1 LSFLAKY
8 RDGFTVDDG
17 PFRRLDDPANGE
29 FLRSLARGQT
39 PREFYSTAA
48 TTTAADNHAT
58 NNSSSSSSNMNI
70 VVGLV
75 DKRHEEYV
83 ETFRVFSGAGNTL
96 SSSSTTT
103 TTDPHQPQQQ
113 AGIFHLSSS
122 SSTPPE
128 IDSLQPTA
136 TIQLRLLNGQ
146 RRVITINHHQTVAD
160 LVSHAIHQSTT
171 NNNDTSTSSS
181 SSSSALLLF
190 QLMAGYPPS
199 PLLDPTA
206 TIQQAGLINAQVSMK
221 KV

>member
-1 LSFLAKY
+1 LTKY

-48 TTTAADNHAT
+48 ATTTAADNHAT
-58 NNSSSSSSNMNI
+58 NNSSSGSSSSNMNI

-96 SSSSTTT
+96 SSSSTT

-146 RRVITINHHQTVAD
+146 RRLITINHHQTVAD

-181 SSSSALLLF
+181 TLLLF